1 MKVHEPINFSIN
13 MTSQIVNQTLEDLTD
28 KEMLHRPHPE
38 CNHINWQLGH
48 LIVAEHG
55 LIEKELPGAM
65 PPLPAGFAE
74 KYAMDKTKVDDPK
87 ALASKEEL
95 LRVYHEQ
102 RAGLIKAFEKSSEAD
117 LGRKTEGWTPN
128 VGSLFLAAASSHWL
142 MHVGQWSVIRRQLGR
157 KPLF

>member
-1 MKVHEPINFSIN
+1 MSVHAPINFGIST
-13 MTSQIVNQTLEDLTD
+13 TSGMVNKALEDLTD
-28 KEMLHRPHPE
+28 KEMLHRPAPA

-48 LIVAEHG
+48 LIVSQHG
-55 LIEKELPGAM
+55 LIEKELPGAL

-74 KYAMDKTKVDDPK
+74 KYGMDKTGVDDAN
-87 ALASKEEL
+87 ALATKAEL
-95 LRVYHEQ
+95 LRVMGQQH
-102 RAGLIKAFEKSSEAD
+102 AALVAAFEKTSEAE

-142 MHVGQWSVIRRQLGR
+142 MHIGQWSVVRRQLGR